1 MIIENGVLV
10 NVSNDDIVDGTV
22 IIPDETTSIGD
33 MAFYNCISLTNIMI
47 PANIMSI
54 GKWAFF
60 NCHHLVEIK
69 NLSALEITVGSE
81 DNGNIGRYAKRVYTE
96 GESCLSIDENGYV
109 IYSEGSEKILVAYTG
124 AETDLNLPSGITQI
138 CKFAFYCCDS
148 LKTVIIP
155 NTVKAIGRSA
165 FDYCLSLTSV
175 IIPDSVKSIDRRAFS
190 DCNSLTSIVIPDSVI
205 SIGDSVFENC
215 ISLTNVMI
223 GNGVTSIG
231 ECVFSDCYCLTSITI
246 GNGVTNI
253 GTRMFECCSNLT
265 SVTIGNGV
273 MSIGDHAFYNCNSL
287 VSKKS
292 NYKAFKLKNG
302 ELCCGDKKYIEDA
315 ENSVPGE
322 LKICENGIHYCTNLF
337 EIFNYYH
344 GEIDKD
350 IAIYEIEV
358 GDKILTSKSSKC
370 CTNSCVLKRRL
381 YRDDIIKILN
391 GEETLQIKKERLQ
404 NKKRQIEEIRELM
417 RLLDKCVPL
426 NLTCIA
432 EVATIIY
439 GNNYRKLPKDSVVI
453 LEEELKKYEQFKSFQ
468 EGGNAT
474 GRDDFGVTGKGVV
487 YSDKHNS
494 QEKHIEEMEKFII
507 KTRNILRN
515 ILLTDSRPIK
525 NTSKKD
531 CYLCLME
538 LQELYKSN
546 NSISDKDF

>member
-10 NVSNDDIVDGTV
+10 NVSNDDIADGTV
-22 IIPDETTSIGD
+22 IIPDGITSIGD
-33 MAFYNCISLTNIMI
+33 MAFYNCINLTHIMI

-54 GKWAFF
+54 GEWAFF

-81 DNGNIGRYAKRVYTE
+81 DNGCIGHYAKRVYTE
-96 GESCLSIDENGYV
+96 GESYLSIDENGYV
-109 IYSEGSEKILVAYTG
+109 IYSEGNEKILVAYTG
-124 AETDLNLPSGITQI
+124 VETDLSLPSGITQI
-138 CKFAFYCCDS
+138 YNFAFYCCDS

-155 NTVKAIGRSA
+155 NSVKVIGRSA
-165 FDYCLSLTSV
+165 FSGCGCLTSV
-175 IIPDSVKSIDRRAFS
+175 IIPDSVTSIDRWAFA
-190 DCNSLTSIVIPDSVI
+190 DCNSLTNIVIPDSVT
-205 SIGDSVFENC
+205 SIGNHVFEKC
-215 ISLTNVMI
+215 ISLTNVTI

-231 ECVFSDCYCLTSITI
+231 ECVFSNCYCLTNVTI

-253 GTRMFECCSNLT
+253 GNWMFEYCSNLT

-273 MSIGDHAFYNCNSL
+273 MSIGDHAFYKCDSL

-302 ELCCGDKKYIEDA
+302 ELCCGDKKYIEDV

-358 GDKILTSKSSKC
+358 GDEILTSKNSKC

-381 YRDDIIKILN
+381 HRDDIIKILN

-404 NKKRQIEEIRELM
+404 NKKGQIEEIRELM
-417 RLLDKCVPL
+417 RLLDKCVSLKPA
-426 NLTCIA
+426 CIA
-432 EVATIIY
+432 EVATVIY
-439 GNNYRKLPKDSVVI
+439 GNNYRKFSEDSVV
-453 LEEELKKYEQFKSFQ
+453 LSREEYEKLKY
-468 EGGNAT
+468 T
-474 GRDDFGVTGKGVV
+474 W
-487 YSDKHNS
+487 
-494 QEKHIEEMEKFII
+494 I
-507 KTRNILRN
+507 
-515 ILLTDSRPIK
+515 TDSDTYKKGCKEMTEKIFK
-525 NTSKKD
+525 MLISKLDSNQFLSGKRII
-531 CYLCLME
+531 ME
-538 LQELYKSN
+538 VDVENLAKQFDVE
-546 NSISDKDF
+546 IEG